1 MALLLKRHIKKR
13 QAIHHLTEQGEYNP
27 QFWGSMLRFCFN
39 KALISSLHE
48 NANV

>member
-1 MALLLKRHIKKR
+1 MALLLKRDLR
-13 QAIHHLTEQGEYNP
+13 EGQAIHHLTEQRESNP
-27 QFWGSMLRFCFN
+27 QFWGSMLRFSFN